1 VGLILATTGFDL
13 NTHQFDLRV
22 NGPVVFG
29 LLLAIWLL
37 GGILTLV
44 SNLQSPISNLSTY
57 ILSSL
62 FCFLPFIAVHAV
74 IVLPG
79 AGIER
84 ATAIYY
90 AYLFSVIFAV
100 AVALMTGSNPGLP
113 VYRFRAWW
121 LFPVIAI
128 GVFLL
133 VFNSNLKVAQ
143 ADIYYKFGLSSERT
157 GEIDKA
163 IALYHRAIK
172 LAPHWDQYYASL
184 GLAYGLKAATAP
196 DANQRV
202 ALFEESSTALEHAR
216 QMSPLDPDI
225 MAALGHVYWN
235 WGVLT
240 PDPGQRAEKWEAA
253 MAHYQRA
260 ATLSPL
266 NHGQL
271 LDDTIVLTYLR
282 LGATYADLG
291 KFSQAAGA
299 YQQANEKAPDSYES
313 HKGLTS
319 VYLQLGRLDEALEE
333 AKTARDL
340 APEEE
345 RPGLDSLIAELEAQ
359 RK

>member
-1 VGLILATTGFDL
+1 M
-13 NTHQFDLRV
+13 
-22 NGPVVFG
+22 
-29 LLLAIWLL
+29 
-37 GGILTLV
+37 
-44 SNLQSPISNLSTY
+44 
-57 ILSSL
+57 
-62 FCFLPFIAVHAV
+62 
-74 IVLPG
+74 VLPG

-100 AVALMTGSNPGLP
+100 AVGLMTGSNQRLP

-121 LFPVIAI
+121 LYPVIAI

-163 IALYHRAIK
+163 IALYHHAIK

-184 GLAYGLKAATAP
+184 GLACGLKAATAS
-196 DANQRV
+196 DVNQRV
-202 ALFEESSTALEHAR
+202 ALFEESSTALEHAK

-225 MAALGHVYWN
+225 MAALGHVCWN

-240 PDPGQRAEKWEAA
+240 PDPGQRVEKWEAA
-253 MAHYQRA
+253 VAHYQRA
-260 ATLSPL
+260 VTLSPS
-266 NHGQL
+266 
-271 LDDTIVLTYLR
+271 V
-282 LGATYADLG
+282 
-291 KFSQAAGA
+291 KA
-299 YQQANEKAPDSYES
+299 YREANEMAPDSYEG

-319 VYLQLGRLDEALEE
+319 AYLQLGRLDEALEE

-345 RPGLDSLIAELEAQ
+345 KLALDDLIAQLEAQ